1 MKNYLGQTMK
11 YLVSCKYIGLVI
23 AIALMPCF
31 HTIAAPDNDY
41 PNRPIKIVIPFP
53 AGGSTDAMARNL
65 GPALGKVLGQSIII
79 ENKSGA
85 SGTVGADFV
94 AKSAPDGYT
103 LLMGTLHLTIAQ
115 SVFPKLNYRI
125 DKDLI
130 PIGTVGMIPNVVV
143 INASVPANNIKE
155 LVALAKAN
163 PDKYDYASV
172 GPGSAHHLIGETFK
186 IKTGANL
193 THIPYRGSAPAVVDL
208 LGGQV
213 SVMFDT
219 IPSALP
225 HIKDGKTKALAVTT
239 AKRSSALPNVPTLIE
254 SGVAIDVGTWN
265 GLMAPAGTDQAI
277 IDKLNRA
284 IVTVLNDPEMR
295 KQLQALGIEPMP
307 STPAELKTR
316 ISKEIIDYS
325 SLAKELKLS
334 VE

>member
-1 MKNYLGQTMK
+1 MKNSYRRKWL
-11 YLVSCKYIGLVI
+11 SLVI
-23 AIALMPCF
+23 TAAFLPSFNAIS
-31 HTIAAPDNDY
+31 APENDY

-65 GPALGKVLGQSIII
+65 GPALGKVLGQSIVI

-94 AKSAPDGYT
+94 AKATPDGYT
-103 LLMGTLHLTIAQ
+103 ILMGTLHLTIAQ

-125 DKDLI
+125 DKDLV

-143 INASVPANNIKE
+143 VNASIPANNIKE
-155 LVALAKAN
+155 LVALTKAN
-163 PDKYDYASV
+163 PNKYDYASV
-172 GPGSAHHLIGETFK
+172 GPGSAHHLIGEMFK

-239 AKRSSALPNVPTLIE
+239 SKRSSALPNVPTLIE

-265 GLMAPAGTDQAI
+265 GLMAPAGTDPAI

-284 IVTVLNDPEMR
+284 VVTVLNDPEMR
-295 KQLQALGIEPMP
+295 KQLQALGIEPLP
-307 STPAELKTR
+307 SSPAELKAR
-316 ISKEIIDYS
+316 INKEIVDYS
-325 SLAKELKLS
+325 NLAKELKLS
-334 VE
+334 VD

>member
-1 MKNYLGQTMK
+1 MKNSHL
-11 YLVSCKYIGLVI
+11 CKWIRL
-23 AIALMPCF
+23 AITVALLPSLNA
-31 HTIAAPDNDY
+31 ISAPENDY
-41 PNRPIKIVIPFP
+41 PSRPIKIVIPFP
-53 AGGSTDAMARNL
+53 AGGSTDAMARNI
-65 GPALGKVLGQSIII
+65 GPALGKVLGQSIVI

-94 AKSAPDGYT
+94 AKATPDGYT

-125 DKDLI
+125 DKDLV
-130 PIGTVGMIPNVVV
+130 PIGTVGLIPNVVV
-143 INASVPANNIKE
+143 VNASVPANNIKE

-163 PDKYDYASV
+163 PEKYDYASV
-172 GPGSAHHLIGETFK
+172 GPGSAHHLIGEMFK

-225 HIKDGKTKALAVTT
+225 HIRDGKTKALAVTT
-239 AKRSSALPNVPTLIE
+239 AKRSSVLPNVPTLIE
-254 SGVAIDVGTWN
+254 SGIAIDVGTWN
-265 GLMAPAGTDQAI
+265 GLMAPAGTDPAI

-295 KQLQALGIEPMP
+295 KQLQALGIEPLP
-307 STPAELKTR
+307 SSPAELKAR
-316 ISKEIIDYS
+316 INKEIVDYS
-325 SLAKELKLS
+325 NLAKELKLS

>member
-1 MKNYLGQTMK
+1 MKNSYRRKWL
-11 YLVSCKYIGLVI
+11 SLVI
-23 AIALMPCF
+23 TATFLPSFNAIS
-31 HTIAAPDNDY
+31 APENDY

-65 GPALGKVLGQSIII
+65 GPALGKVLGQSIVI

-94 AKSAPDGYT
+94 AKATPDGYT
-103 LLMGTLHLTIAQ
+103 ILMGTLHLTIAQ

-125 DKDLI
+125 DKDLV

-143 INASVPANNIKE
+143 VNASIPANNIKE
-155 LVALAKAN
+155 LVALTKAN
-163 PDKYDYASV
+163 PNKYDYASV
-172 GPGSAHHLIGETFK
+172 GPGSAHHLIGEMFK

-239 AKRSSALPNVPTLIE
+239 SKRSSALPNVPTLIE

-265 GLMAPAGTDQAI
+265 GLMAPAGTDPAI

-284 IVTVLNDPEMR
+284 VVTVLNDPEMR
-295 KQLQALGIEPMP
+295 KQLQALGIEPLP
-307 STPAELKTR
+307 SSPAELKAR
-316 ISKEIIDYS
+316 INKEIVDYS
-325 SLAKELKLS
+325 NLAKELKLS
-334 VE
+334 VD

>member
-1 MKNYLGQTMK
+1 MKNSYRRKWL
-11 YLVSCKYIGLVI
+11 SFVI
-23 AIALMPCF
+23 TAAFLPSFNAIS
-31 HTIAAPDNDY
+31 APENDY

-53 AGGSTDAMARNL
+53 AGGSTDAMARNIS
-65 GPALGKVLGQSIII
+65 PALGKVLGQSIVI

-94 AKSAPDGYT
+94 AKAAPDGYT

-143 INASVPANNIKE
+143 VNASIPVNNIKE
-155 LVALAKAN
+155 LVALTKAN

-172 GPGSAHHLIGETFK
+172 GPGSAHHLIGEMFK

-225 HIKDGKTKALAVTT
+225 HIKDGKIKALAVTT
-239 AKRSSALPNVPTLIE
+239 AKRSSVLPNVPTLLE
-254 SGVAIDVGTWN
+254 SGIAIDVGTWN

-307 STPAELKTR
+307 STPAELKAR
-316 ISKEIIDYS
+316 INKEIVDYS
-325 SLAKELKLS
+325 NLAKELKLS

>member
-1 MKNYLGQTMK
+1 MNRHQWICL
-11 YLVSCKYIGLVI
+11 
-23 AIALMPCF
+23 AITLALLPSLNA
-31 HTIAAPDNDY
+31 ISAPENDY

-53 AGGSTDAMARNL
+53 AGGSTDTMARNL
-65 GPALGKVLGQSIII
+65 SPALSKVLGQSIVI

-94 AKSAPDGYT
+94 AKATPDGYT

-125 DKDLI
+125 DKDLL

-143 INASVPANNIKE
+143 VNASVPVNNIKE
-155 LVALAKAN
+155 LVALTKAN

-172 GPGSAHHLIGETFK
+172 GPGSAHHLIGEMFK

-225 HIKDGKTKALAVTT
+225 HIRDGKIKALAVTT
-239 AKRSSALPNVPTLIE
+239 AKRSSVLPNVPTLIE
-254 SGVAIDVGTWN
+254 SEIAIDVGTWN

-284 IVTVLNDPEMR
+284 IVIVLNDPEMR

-307 STPAELKTR
+307 STPAELKSR
-316 ISKEIIDYS
+316 INKEIVDYS
-325 SLAKELKLS
+325 NLAKELKLS

>member
-1 MKNYLGQTMK
+1 MKNLYRRKWLGLLITTA
-11 YLVSCKYIGLVI
+11 LLPSFN
-23 AIALMPCF
+23 AIC
-31 HTIAAPDNDY
+31 APENDY

-53 AGGSTDAMARNL
+53 AGGSTDAMARNIS
-65 GPALGKVLGQSIII
+65 PALSKVLGQSIVI

-94 AKSAPDGYT
+94 AKAAPDGYT

-143 INASVPANNIKE
+143 VNASIPVNNIKE
-155 LVALAKAN
+155 LVALTKAN

-172 GPGSAHHLIGETFK
+172 GPGSAHHLIGEMFK

-225 HIKDGKTKALAVTT
+225 HIKDGKIKALAVTT
-239 AKRSSALPNVPTLIE
+239 AKRSSVLPNIPTLLE
-254 SGVAIDVGTWN
+254 SGIAIDVGTWN

-307 STPAELKTR
+307 STPAELKAR
-316 ISKEIIDYS
+316 INKEIVDYS
-325 SLAKELKLS
+325 NLAKELKLS

>member
-1 MKNYLGQTMK
+1 MKNLYRRK
-11 YLVSCKYIGLVI
+11 WISLVI
-23 AIALMPCF
+23 TVALLPSLNAIS
-31 HTIAAPDNDY
+31 APENDY

-65 GPALGKVLGQSIII
+65 GPALSKVLGQSIVI

-94 AKSAPDGYT
+94 AKAVPDGYT

-125 DKDLI
+125 DKDLL

-143 INASVPANNIKE
+143 VNASVPVNNIKE
-155 LVALAKAN
+155 LVALTKAN

-172 GPGSAHHLIGETFK
+172 GPGSAHHLIGEMFK

-225 HIKDGKTKALAVTT
+225 HIRDGKIKALAVTT
-239 AKRSSALPNVPTLIE
+239 AKRSSVLPNVPTLIE
-254 SGVAIDVGTWN
+254 SGIAIDVGTWN

-284 IVTVLNDPEMR
+284 IVIVLNDPEMR

-307 STPAELKTR
+307 STPTELKAR
-316 ISKEIIDYS
+316 INKEIVDYS
-325 SLAKELKLS
+325 NLAKELKLS

>member
-1 MKNYLGQTMK
+1 MKNSHL
-11 YLVSCKYIGLVI
+11 CKWIRL
-23 AIALMPCF
+23 AITVALLPSLNA
-31 HTIAAPDNDY
+31 ISAPENDY
-41 PNRPIKIVIPFP
+41 PSRPIKIVIPFP
-53 AGGSTDAMARNL
+53 AGGSTDAMARNI
-65 GPALGKVLGQSIII
+65 GPALGKVLGQSIVI

-94 AKSAPDGYT
+94 AKATPDGYT
-103 LLMGTLHLTIAQ
+103 ILMGTLHLTIAQ

-125 DKDLI
+125 DKDLV
-130 PIGTVGMIPNVVV
+130 PIGTVGLIPNVVV
-143 INASVPANNIKE
+143 VNASVPANNIKE

-163 PDKYDYASV
+163 PEKYDYASV
-172 GPGSAHHLIGETFK
+172 GPGSAHHLIGEMFK

-225 HIKDGKTKALAVTT
+225 HIRDGKTKALAVTT
-239 AKRSSALPNVPTLIE
+239 AKRSSVLPNVPTLIE
-254 SGVAIDVGTWN
+254 SGIAIDVGTWN
-265 GLMAPAGTDQAI
+265 GLMAPAGTDPAI

-284 IVTVLNDPEMR
+284 IVTVLNDPDMR
-295 KQLQALGIEPMP
+295 KQLQALGIEPLP
-307 STPAELKTR
+307 SSPAELKAR
-316 ISKEIIDYS
+316 INKEIIDYS
-325 SLAKELKLS
+325 NLAKELKLS

>member
-1 MKNYLGQTMK
+1 MQNLYRRKWL
-11 YLVSCKYIGLVI
+11 SF
-23 AIALMPCF
+23 AITAALLPSF
-31 HTIAAPDNDY
+31 NAISAPENDY

-65 GPALGKVLGQSIII
+65 SPALSKVLGQSIVI

-94 AKSAPDGYT
+94 AKAVPDGYT

-125 DKDLI
+125 DKDLL

-143 INASVPANNIKE
+143 VNASVPVNNIKE
-155 LVALAKAN
+155 LVALTKAN

-172 GPGSAHHLIGETFK
+172 GPGSAHHLIGEMFK

-225 HIKDGKTKALAVTT
+225 HIRDGKIKALAVTT
-239 AKRSSALPNVPTLIE
+239 AKRSSVLPNVPTLIE
-254 SGVAIDVGTWN
+254 SGIAIDVGTWN

-284 IVTVLNDPEMR
+284 IVIVLNDPEMR

-307 STPAELKTR
+307 STPAELKAR
-316 ISKEIIDYS
+316 INKEIVDYS
-325 SLAKELKLS
+325 NLAKELKLS

>member
-1 MKNYLGQTMK
+1 MKNLYRRKWLS
-11 YLVSCKYIGLVI
+11 L
-23 AIALMPCF
+23 AICAALLPSF
-31 HTIAAPDNDY
+31 NAISAPENDY

-65 GPALGKVLGQSIII
+65 GPALGKVLGQSIVI

-94 AKSAPDGYT
+94 AKATPDGYT
-103 LLMGTLHLTIAQ
+103 ILMGTLHLTIAQ

-143 INASVPANNIKE
+143 VNASIPVNNIKE
-155 LVALAKAN
+155 LVALTKAN

-172 GPGSAHHLIGETFK
+172 GPGSAHHLIGEMFK

-225 HIKDGKTKALAVTT
+225 HIKDGKIKALAVTT
-239 AKRSSALPNVPTLIE
+239 AKRSSVLPNVPTLIE

-284 IVTVLNDPEMR
+284 IVAVLNDPEMR

-307 STPAELKTR
+307 STPGELKVR
-316 ISKEIIDYS
+316 INKEIVDYS
-325 SLAKELKLS
+325 NLAKELKLS
-334 VE
+334 VD

>member
-1 MKNYLGQTMK
+1 MKNSYRRKWL
-11 YLVSCKYIGLVI
+11 SLVI
-23 AIALMPCF
+23 TATFLPSFNAIS
-31 HTIAAPDNDY
+31 APENDY

-65 GPALGKVLGQSIII
+65 GPALGKILGQSIVI

-94 AKSAPDGYT
+94 AKATPDGYT
-103 LLMGTLHLTIAQ
+103 ILMGTLHLTIAQ

-125 DKDLI
+125 DKDLVA
-130 PIGTVGMIPNVVV
+130 IGTVGMIPNVVV
-143 INASVPANNIKE
+143 VNASIPANNIKE
-155 LVALAKAN
+155 LVALTKAN
-163 PDKYDYASV
+163 PNKYDYASV
-172 GPGSAHHLIGETFK
+172 GPGSAHHLIGEMFK

-239 AKRSSALPNVPTLIE
+239 SKRSSALPNVPTLIE

-284 IVTVLNDPEMR
+284 VVTVLNDPEMR
-295 KQLQALGIEPMP
+295 KQLQALGIEPLP
-307 STPAELKTR
+307 SSPAELKAR
-316 ISKEIIDYS
+316 INKEIVDYS
-325 SLAKELKLS
+325 NLAKELKLS
-334 VE
+334 VD

>member
-1 MKNYLGQTMK
+1 MKNLYRRK
-11 YLVSCKYIGLVI
+11 WISLVI
-23 AIALMPCF
+23 TVALLPSLNAIS
-31 HTIAAPDNDY
+31 APENDY

-65 GPALGKVLGQSIII
+65 GPALGKVLGQSIVI

-94 AKSAPDGYT
+94 AKATPDGYT

-125 DKDLI
+125 DKDLL

-143 INASVPANNIKE
+143 VNASVPVNNIKE
-155 LVALAKAN
+155 LVALTKAN

-172 GPGSAHHLIGETFK
+172 GPGSAHHLIGEMFK

-225 HIKDGKTKALAVTT
+225 HIRDGKIKALAVTT
-239 AKRSSALPNVPTLIE
+239 AKRSSVLPNVPTLIE
-254 SGVAIDVGTWN
+254 SGIAIDVGTWN

-284 IVTVLNDPEMR
+284 IVIVLNDPEMR

-307 STPAELKTR
+307 STPTELKAR
-316 ISKEIIDYS
+316 INKEIVDYS
-325 SLAKELKLS
+325 NLAKELKLS

>member
-1 MKNYLGQTMK
+1 MKNSYRRKWL
-11 YLVSCKYIGLVI
+11 SLVI
-23 AIALMPCF
+23 TAAFLPSFNAIS
-31 HTIAAPDNDY
+31 APENDY

-65 GPALGKVLGQSIII
+65 GPALGKVLGQSIVI

-94 AKSAPDGYT
+94 AKAIPDGYT
-103 LLMGTLHLTIAQ
+103 ILMGTLHLTIAQ

-125 DKDLI
+125 DKDLV

-143 INASVPANNIKE
+143 VNASIPANNIKE
-155 LVALAKAN
+155 LVALTKAN
-163 PDKYDYASV
+163 PNKYDYASV
-172 GPGSAHHLIGETFK
+172 GPGSAHHLIGEMFK

-239 AKRSSALPNVPTLIE
+239 SKRSSALPNVPTLIE

-277 IDKLNRA
+277 VDKLNRA
-284 IVTVLNDPEMR
+284 VVTVLNDPEMR
-295 KQLQALGIEPMP
+295 KQLQALGIEPLP
-307 STPAELKTR
+307 SSPAELKAR
-316 ISKEIIDYS
+316 INKEIVDYS
-325 SLAKELKLS
+325 NLAKELKLS
-334 VE
+334 VD

>member
-1 MKNYLGQTMK
+1 MKNSYRRKWL
-11 YLVSCKYIGLVI
+11 SLVI
-23 AIALMPCF
+23 TATFLPSFNAIS
-31 HTIAAPDNDY
+31 APENDY

-65 GPALGKVLGQSIII
+65 GPALGKILGQSIVI

-94 AKSAPDGYT
+94 AKATPDGYT
-103 LLMGTLHLTIAQ
+103 ILMGTLHLTIAQ

-125 DKDLI
+125 DKDLV

-143 INASVPANNIKE
+143 VNASIPANNIKE
-155 LVALAKAN
+155 LVALTKAN
-163 PDKYDYASV
+163 PNKYDYASV
-172 GPGSAHHLIGETFK
+172 GPGSAHHLIGEMFK

-239 AKRSSALPNVPTLIE
+239 SKRSSALPNVPTLIE

-284 IVTVLNDPEMR
+284 VVTVLNDPEMR
-295 KQLQALGIEPMP
+295 KQLQALGIEPLP
-307 STPAELKTR
+307 SSPAELKAR
-316 ISKEIIDYS
+316 INKEIVDYS
-325 SLAKELKLS
+325 NLAKELKLS
-334 VE
+334 VD

>member
-1 MKNYLGQTMK
+1 MKNSHLRKWIRLAIT
-11 YLVSCKYIGLVI
+11 
-23 AIALMPCF
+23 IALLPSLNA
-31 HTIAAPDNDY
+31 ISAPENDY
-41 PNRPIKIVIPFP
+41 PSRPIKIVIPFP
-53 AGGSTDAMARNL
+53 AGGSTDAMARNI
-65 GPALGKVLGQSIII
+65 GPALGKVLGQSIVI

-94 AKSAPDGYT
+94 AKATPDGYT

-125 DKDLI
+125 DKDLL
-130 PIGTVGMIPNVVV
+130 PIGTVGLIPNVVV
-143 INASVPANNIKE
+143 VNASVPANNIKE
-155 LVALAKAN
+155 LVALTKAN
-163 PDKYDYASV
+163 PEKYDYASV
-172 GPGSAHHLIGETFK
+172 GPGSAHHLIGEMFK

-225 HIKDGKTKALAVTT
+225 HIRDGKIKALAVTT
-239 AKRSSALPNVPTLIE
+239 AKRSSVLPNVPTLIE
-254 SGVAIDVGTWN
+254 SGIAIDVGTWN

-284 IVTVLNDPEMR
+284 TVTVLNDPEMR
-295 KQLQALGIEPMP
+295 KQLQALGIEPLP
-307 STPAELKTR
+307 STPAELKVR
-316 ISKEIIDYS
+316 INKEIVDYS
-325 SLAKELKLS
+325 NLAKELKLS
-334 VE
+334 VD

>member
-1 MKNYLGQTMK
+1 MNRHQWICL
-11 YLVSCKYIGLVI
+11 
-23 AIALMPCF
+23 AITLALLPSLNA
-31 HTIAAPDNDY
+31 ISAPENDY

-53 AGGSTDAMARNL
+53 AGGSTDTMARNL
-65 GPALGKVLGQSIII
+65 SPALSKVLGQSIVI

-94 AKSAPDGYT
+94 AKATPDGYT

-125 DKDLI
+125 DKDLL

-143 INASVPANNIKE
+143 VNASVPVNNIKE
-155 LVALAKAN
+155 LVALTKAN

-172 GPGSAHHLIGETFK
+172 GPGSAHHLIGEIFK

-225 HIKDGKTKALAVTT
+225 HIRDGKIKALAVTT
-239 AKRSSALPNVPTLIE
+239 AKRSSVLPNVPTLIE
-254 SGVAIDVGTWN
+254 SGIAIDVGTWN

-284 IVTVLNDPEMR
+284 IVIVLNDPEMR

-307 STPAELKTR
+307 STPAELKSR
-316 ISKEIIDYS
+316 INKEIVDYS
-325 SLAKELKLS
+325 NLAKELKLS

>member
-1 MKNYLGQTMK
+1 MKNLYRRKWLS
-11 YLVSCKYIGLVI
+11 L
-23 AIALMPCF
+23 AICAALLPSF
-31 HTIAAPDNDY
+31 NAISATENDY

-65 GPALGKVLGQSIII
+65 GPALGKVLGQSIVI

-94 AKSAPDGYT
+94 AKATPDGYT
-103 LLMGTLHLTIAQ
+103 ILMGTLHLTIAQ

-125 DKDLI
+125 DKDLV

-143 INASVPANNIKE
+143 VNASIPVNNIKE
-155 LVALAKAN
+155 LVALTKAN

-172 GPGSAHHLIGETFK
+172 GPGSAHHLIGEMFK

-225 HIKDGKTKALAVTT
+225 HIKDGKIKALAVTT
-239 AKRSSALPNVPTLIE
+239 AKRSSVLPNVPTLIE

-284 IVTVLNDPEMR
+284 VVTVLNDPEMR
-295 KQLQALGIEPMP
+295 KQLQALGIEPLP
-307 STPAELKTR
+307 STPAELKAR
-316 ISKEIIDYS
+316 INKEIVDYS
-325 SLAKELKLS
+325 NLAKELKLS
-334 VE
+334 VD

>member
-1 MKNYLGQTMK
+1 MKNLYRRK
-11 YLVSCKYIGLVI
+11 WISLVI
-23 AIALMPCF
+23 TVALLPSLNAIS
-31 HTIAAPDNDY
+31 APENDY

-65 GPALGKVLGQSIII
+65 SPALGKVLGQSIVI

-94 AKSAPDGYT
+94 AKAVPDGYT

-125 DKDLI
+125 DKDLL

-143 INASVPANNIKE
+143 VNASVPVNNIKE
-155 LVALAKAN
+155 LVALTKAN

-172 GPGSAHHLIGETFK
+172 GPGSAHHLIGEMFK

-225 HIKDGKTKALAVTT
+225 HIRDGKIKALAVTT
-239 AKRSSALPNVPTLIE
+239 AKRSSVLPNVPTLIE

-284 IVTVLNDPEMR
+284 IVIVLNDPEMR

-307 STPAELKTR
+307 STPTELKAR
-316 ISKEIIDYS
+316 INKEIVDYS
-325 SLAKELKLS
+325 NLAKELKLS

>member
-1 MKNYLGQTMK
+1 MKNLYRRKWLSLTICAA
-11 YLVSCKYIGLVI
+11 LLPSFN
-23 AIALMPCF
+23 AIS
-31 HTIAAPDNDY
+31 APENDY

-65 GPALGKVLGQSIII
+65 GPALGKVLGQSIVI

-94 AKSAPDGYT
+94 AKATPDGYT
-103 LLMGTLHLTIAQ
+103 ILMGTLHLTIAQ

-125 DKDLI
+125 DKDLV

-143 INASVPANNIKE
+143 VNASIPVNNIKE
-155 LVALAKAN
+155 LVALTKAN

-172 GPGSAHHLIGETFK
+172 GPGSAHHLIGEMFK

-225 HIKDGKTKALAVTT
+225 HIKDGKIKALAVTT
-239 AKRSSALPNVPTLIE
+239 AKRSSVLPNVPTLIE

-307 STPAELKTR
+307 STPGELKVR
-316 ISKEIIDYS
+316 INKEIVDYS
-325 SLAKELKLS
+325 NLAKELKLS
-334 VE
+334 VD

>member
-1 MKNYLGQTMK
+1 MKNSHL
-11 YLVSCKYIGLVI
+11 CKWIRL
-23 AIALMPCF
+23 AITVALLPSLNA
-31 HTIAAPDNDY
+31 ISAPENDY
-41 PNRPIKIVIPFP
+41 PSRPIKIVIPFP
-53 AGGSTDAMARNL
+53 AGGSTDAMARNI
-65 GPALGKVLGQSIII
+65 GPALGKVLGQSIVI

-94 AKSAPDGYT
+94 AKATPDGYT

-125 DKDLI
+125 DKDLV
-130 PIGTVGMIPNVVV
+130 PIGTVGLIPNVVV
-143 INASVPANNIKE
+143 VNASVPANNIKE

-163 PDKYDYASV
+163 PEKYDYASV
-172 GPGSAHHLIGETFK
+172 GPGSAHHLIGEMFK

-225 HIKDGKTKALAVTT
+225 HIRDGKTKALAVTT
-239 AKRSSALPNVPTLIE
+239 AKRSSVLPNVPTLIE
-254 SGVAIDVGTWN
+254 SGIAIDVGTWN
-265 GLMAPAGTDQAI
+265 GLMAPAGTDPAI

-284 IVTVLNDPEMR
+284 IVTVLNDPDMR
-295 KQLQALGIEPMP
+295 KQLQALGIEPLP
-307 STPAELKTR
+307 SSPAELKAR
-316 ISKEIIDYS
+316 INKEIIDYS
-325 SLAKELKLS
+325 NLAKELKLS

>member
-1 MKNYLGQTMK
+1 MKNLYRRK
-11 YLVSCKYIGLVI
+11 WISLVI
-23 AIALMPCF
+23 TVALLPSLNAIS
-31 HTIAAPDNDY
+31 APENDY

-65 GPALGKVLGQSIII
+65 GPALGKVLGQSIVI

-94 AKSAPDGYT
+94 AKAVPDGYT

-125 DKDLI
+125 DKDLL

-143 INASVPANNIKE
+143 VNASVPVNNIKE
-155 LVALAKAN
+155 LVALTKAN
-163 PDKYDYASV
+163 PEKYDYASV
-172 GPGSAHHLIGETFK
+172 GPGSAHHLIGEMFK

-225 HIKDGKTKALAVTT
+225 HIRDGKIKALAVTT
-239 AKRSSALPNVPTLIE
+239 AKRSSVLPNVPTLIE
-254 SGVAIDVGTWN
+254 SGIAIDVGTWN

-284 IVTVLNDPEMR
+284 IVIVLNDPEMR

-307 STPAELKTR
+307 SSPTELKAR
-316 ISKEIIDYS
+316 INKEIVDYS
-325 SLAKELKLS
+325 NLAKELKLS

>member
-1 MKNYLGQTMK
+1 MKNLYRRK
-11 YLVSCKYIGLVI
+11 WISLVI
-23 AIALMPCF
+23 TVALLPSLNAIS
-31 HTIAAPDNDY
+31 APENDY
-41 PNRPIKIVIPFP
+41 PNRPIKIVIPVP

-65 GPALGKVLGQSIII
+65 SPALGTVRGQSIVI

-94 AKSAPDGYT
+94 AKAVPDGYT

-125 DKDLI
+125 DKDLL

-143 INASVPANNIKE
+143 VNASVPVNNIKE
-155 LVALAKAN
+155 LVALTKAN
-163 PDKYDYASV
+163 PEKYDYASV
-172 GPGSAHHLIGETFK
+172 GPGSAHHLIGEMFK

-225 HIKDGKTKALAVTT
+225 HIRDGKIKALAVTT
-239 AKRSSALPNVPTLIE
+239 AKRSSVLPNVPTLIE
-254 SGVAIDVGTWN
+254 SGIAIDVGTWN

-284 IVTVLNDPEMR
+284 IVIVLNDPEMR

-307 STPAELKTR
+307 SSPTELKAR
-316 ISKEIIDYS
+316 INKEIVDYS
-325 SLAKELKLS
+325 NLAKELKLS

>member
-1 MKNYLGQTMK
+1 MKNSHL
-11 YLVSCKYIGLVI
+11 CKWIRL
-23 AIALMPCF
+23 AITVALLPSLNA
-31 HTIAAPDNDY
+31 ISAPENDY
-41 PNRPIKIVIPFP
+41 PSRPIKIVIPFP
-53 AGGSTDAMARNL
+53 AGGSTDAMARNI
-65 GPALGKVLGQSIII
+65 GPALGKVLGQSIVI

-94 AKSAPDGYT
+94 AKATPDGYT

-125 DKDLI
+125 DKDLV
-130 PIGTVGMIPNVVV
+130 PIGTVGLIPNVVV
-143 INASVPANNIKE
+143 VNASVPANNIKE

-163 PDKYDYASV
+163 PEKYDYASV
-172 GPGSAHHLIGETFK
+172 GPGSAHHLIGEMFK

-225 HIKDGKTKALAVTT
+225 HIRDGKTKALAVTT
-239 AKRSSALPNVPTLIE
+239 AKRSSVLPNVPTLIE
-254 SGVAIDVGTWN
+254 SGIAIDVGTWN
-265 GLMAPAGTDQAI
+265 GLMVPAGTDPAI

-295 KQLQALGIEPMP
+295 KQLQALGIEPLP
-307 STPAELKTR
+307 SSPAELKAR
-316 ISKEIIDYS
+316 INKEIVDYS
-325 SLAKELKLS
+325 NLAKELKLS

>member
-1 MKNYLGQTMK
+1 MKNTHLRK
-11 YLVSCKYIGLVI
+11 WIRL
-23 AIALMPCF
+23 AITVALLPSLNA
-31 HTIAAPDNDY
+31 ISAPENDY
-41 PNRPIKIVIPFP
+41 PSRPIKIVIPFP
-53 AGGSTDAMARNL
+53 AGGSTDAMARNI
-65 GPALGKVLGQSIII
+65 GPSLGKVLGQSIVI

-94 AKSAPDGYT
+94 AKATPDGYT

-125 DKDLI
+125 DKDLV
-130 PIGTVGMIPNVVV
+130 PIGTVGLIPNVVV
-143 INASVPANNIKE
+143 VNASVPANNIKE

-163 PDKYDYASV
+163 PEKYDYASV
-172 GPGSAHHLIGETFK
+172 GPGSAHHLIGEMFK

-225 HIKDGKTKALAVTT
+225 HIRDGKTKALAVTT
-239 AKRSSALPNVPTLIE
+239 AKRSSVLPNVPTLIE
-254 SGVAIDVGTWN
+254 SGIAIDVGTWN
-265 GLMAPAGTDQAI
+265 GLMAPAGTDPAI

-295 KQLQALGIEPMP
+295 KQLQALGIEPLP
-307 STPAELKTR
+307 SSPAELKAR
-316 ISKEIIDYS
+316 INKEIVDYS
-325 SLAKELKLS
+325 NLAKELKLS

>member
-1 MKNYLGQTMK
+1 MKNLYLRK
-11 YLVSCKYIGLVI
+11 WISLVI
-23 AIALMPCF
+23 TVALLPSLNAIS
-31 HTIAAPDNDY
+31 APENDY

-65 GPALGKVLGQSIII
+65 SPALGKVLGQSIVI

-94 AKSAPDGYT
+94 AKAVPDGYT

-125 DKDLI
+125 DKDLL

-143 INASVPANNIKE
+143 VNASVPVNNIKE
-155 LVALAKAN
+155 LVALTKAN

-172 GPGSAHHLIGETFK
+172 GPGSAHHLIGEMFK

-225 HIKDGKTKALAVTT
+225 HIRDGKIKALAVTT
-239 AKRSSALPNVPTLIE
+239 AKRSSVLPNVPTLIE

-284 IVTVLNDPEMR
+284 IVIVLNDPEMR

-307 STPAELKTR
+307 STPTELKAR
-316 ISKEIIDYS
+316 INKEIVDYS
-325 SLAKELKLS
+325 NLAKELKLS

>member
-1 MKNYLGQTMK
+1 MKNLHLHQW
-11 YLVSCKYIGLVI
+11 IRLVI
-23 AIALMPCF
+23 TLALLPSFHAIS
-31 HTIAAPDNDY
+31 APENDY
-41 PNRPIKIVIPFP
+41 PSRPIKIVIPFP

-65 GPALGKVLGQSIII
+65 GPALGKVLGQSIVI

-94 AKSAPDGYT
+94 AKATPDGYT

-125 DKDLI
+125 DKDLA

-143 INASVPANNIKE
+143 VNASVPVNNIKE
-155 LVALAKAN
+155 LVALTKAN
-163 PDKYDYASV
+163 PEKYDYASV
-172 GPGSAHHLIGETFK
+172 GPGSAHHLIGEMFK

-225 HIKDGKTKALAVTT
+225 HIRDGKTKALAVTT
-239 AKRSSALPNVPTLIE
+239 AKRSSVLPNVPTLIE
-254 SGVAIDVGTWN
+254 SGIAIDVGTWN
-265 GLMAPAGTDQAI
+265 GLMAPAATDQAI

-284 IVTVLNDPEMR
+284 VVTVLNDPEMR
-295 KQLQALGIEPMP
+295 KQLQALGIEPL
-307 STPAELKTR
+307 SSSPAELKAR
-316 ISKEIIDYS
+316 INKEIVDYS
-325 SLAKELKLS
+325 NLAKELKLS

>member
-1 MKNYLGQTMK
+1 MKNSHRRKIL
-11 YLVSCKYIGLVI
+11 SLVI
-23 AIALMPCF
+23 AATLLPSF
-31 HTIAAPDNDY
+31 HAISAPDNDY
-41 PNRPIKIVIPFP
+41 PNRSIKLVIPFP

-65 GPALGKVLGQSIII
+65 GPALGKVLGQSIVI

-94 AKSAPDGYT
+94 AKAAPDGYT

-143 INASVPANNIKE
+143 VNASIPANNIKE
-155 LVALAKAN
+155 LVALSKVN
-163 PDKYDYASV
+163 SDKYDYASV
-172 GPGSAHHLIGETFK
+172 GPGSAHHLIGEMFK
-186 IKTGANL
+186 IKTGASL

-208 LGGQV
+208 LGGQI

-239 AKRSSALPNVPTLIE
+239 AKRSSTLPNVPTLIE
-254 SGVAIDVGTWN
+254 SGIAIDVGTWN

-277 IDKLNRA
+277 TDKLNRA
-284 IVTVLNDPEMR
+284 IVSVLSDPEMR

-307 STPAELKTR
+307 STPAELKVR
-316 ISKEIIDYS
+316 ISKEIVDYS
-325 SLAKELKLS
+325 NLAKELKLS

>member
-1 MKNYLGQTMK
+1 MKNSYRRKWL
-11 YLVSCKYIGLVI
+11 SLVI
-23 AIALMPCF
+23 TATFLPSFNAIS
-31 HTIAAPDNDY
+31 APENDY

-65 GPALGKVLGQSIII
+65 GPALGKVLGQSIVI

-94 AKSAPDGYT
+94 AKATPDGYT
-103 LLMGTLHLTIAQ
+103 ILMGTLHLTIAQ

-125 DKDLI
+125 DKDLV

-143 INASVPANNIKE
+143 VNASIPANNIKE
-155 LVALAKAN
+155 LVALTKAN
-163 PDKYDYASV
+163 PNKYDYASV
-172 GPGSAHHLIGETFK
+172 GPGSAHHLIGEMFK

-239 AKRSSALPNVPTLIE
+239 SKRSSALPNVPTLIE

-277 IDKLNRA
+277 VDKLNRA
-284 IVTVLNDPEMR
+284 VVTVLNDPEMR
-295 KQLQALGIEPMP
+295 KQLQALGIEPLP
-307 STPAELKTR
+307 SSPAELKAR
-316 ISKEIIDYS
+316 INKEIVDYS
-325 SLAKELKLS
+325 NLAKELKLS
-334 VE
+334 VD

>member
-1 MKNYLGQTMK
+1 MKNLHVRK
-11 YLVSCKYIGLVI
+11 WISI
-23 AIALMPCF
+23 AITAALLLSF
-31 HTIAAPDNDY
+31 NAISAPDNDY

-94 AKSAPDGYT
+94 AKAAPDGYT

-125 DKDLI
+125 DKDLL

-143 INASVPANNIKE
+143 VNASIPANNIKE
-155 LVALAKAN
+155 LVALTKAN

-172 GPGSAHHLIGETFK
+172 GPGSAHHLIGEMFK

-239 AKRSSALPNVPTLIE
+239 AKRSSVLPNVPTLIE
-254 SGVAIDVGTWN
+254 SGITIDVGTWN

-284 IVTVLNDPEMR
+284 IVAVLNDTEMR
-295 KQLQALGIEPMP
+295 KQLQALGIEPLP
-307 STPAELKTR
+307 STPAEFKAR
-316 ISKEIIDYS
+316 INKEIVDYS
-325 SLAKELKLS
+325 NLAKELKLS

>member
-1 MKNYLGQTMK
+1 MKNSYRRKWL
-11 YLVSCKYIGLVI
+11 SLVI
-23 AIALMPCF
+23 TATFLPSFNAIS
-31 HTIAAPDNDY
+31 APENDY

-65 GPALGKVLGQSIII
+65 GPALGKVLGQSIVI

-94 AKSAPDGYT
+94 AKATPDGYT
-103 LLMGTLHLTIAQ
+103 ILMGTLHLTIAQ

-125 DKDLI
+125 DKDLV

-143 INASVPANNIKE
+143 VNASIPANNIKE
-155 LVALAKAN
+155 LVALTKAN
-163 PDKYDYASV
+163 PNKYDYASV
-172 GPGSAHHLIGETFK
+172 GPGSAHHLIGEMFK

-239 AKRSSALPNVPTLIE
+239 SNRSSALPNVPTLIE

-265 GLMAPAGTDQAI
+265 GVMAPAGTDQAI

-284 IVTVLNDPEMR
+284 VVTVLNDPEMR
-295 KQLQALGIEPMP
+295 KQLQALGIEPLP
-307 STPAELKTR
+307 SSPAELKAR
-316 ISKEIIDYS
+316 INKEIVDYS
-325 SLAKELKLS
+325 NLAKELKLS
-334 VE
+334 VD

>member
-1 MKNYLGQTMK
+1 MKNSYRRKWLS
-11 YLVSCKYIGLVI
+11 LVMTAAFLPSFN
-23 AIALMPCF
+23 AIS
-31 HTIAAPDNDY
+31 APENDY

-65 GPALGKVLGQSIII
+65 GPALGKVLGQSIVI

-94 AKSAPDGYT
+94 AKATPDGYT
-103 LLMGTLHLTIAQ
+103 ILMGTLHLTIAQ

-125 DKDLI
+125 DKDLV

-143 INASVPANNIKE
+143 VNASIPANNIKE
-155 LVALAKAN
+155 LVALTKAN
-163 PDKYDYASV
+163 PNKYDYASV
-172 GPGSAHHLIGETFK
+172 GPGSAHHLIGEMFK

-239 AKRSSALPNVPTLIE
+239 SKRSSALPNVPTLIE

-284 IVTVLNDPEMR
+284 VVTVLNDPEMR
-295 KQLQALGIEPMP
+295 KQLQALGIEPLP
-307 STPAELKTR
+307 SSPAELKAR
-316 ISKEIIDYS
+316 INKEIVDYS
-325 SLAKELKLS
+325 NLAKELKLS
-334 VE
+334 VD

>member
-1 MKNYLGQTMK
+1 MKNLYLRK
-11 YLVSCKYIGLVI
+11 WISLVI
-23 AIALMPCF
+23 TVALLPSLNAIS
-31 HTIAAPDNDY
+31 APENDY

-65 GPALGKVLGQSIII
+65 SPALGKVLGQSIVI

-94 AKSAPDGYT
+94 AKAVPDGYT

-125 DKDLI
+125 DKDLL

-143 INASVPANNIKE
+143 VNASVPVNNIKE
-155 LVALAKAN
+155 LVALTKAN

-172 GPGSAHHLIGETFK
+172 GPGSAHHLIGEMFK

-225 HIKDGKTKALAVTT
+225 HIRDGKIKALAVTT
-239 AKRSSALPNVPTLIE
+239 AKRSSVLPNVPTLIE

-284 IVTVLNDPEMR
+284 IVIVLNDPEMR

-307 STPAELKTR
+307 STPIELKAR
-316 ISKEIIDYS
+316 INKEIVDYS
-325 SLAKELKLS
+325 NLAKELKLS

>member
-1 MKNYLGQTMK
+1 MKNSYRRKWL
-11 YLVSCKYIGLVI
+11 SLVI
-23 AIALMPCF
+23 TAAFLPSFNAIS
-31 HTIAAPDNDY
+31 APENDY

-65 GPALGKVLGQSIII
+65 GPALGKVLGQSIVI

-94 AKSAPDGYT
+94 AKATPDGYT
-103 LLMGTLHLTIAQ
+103 ILMGTLHLTIAQ

-125 DKDLI
+125 DKDLV

-143 INASVPANNIKE
+143 VNASIPANNIKE
-155 LVALAKAN
+155 LVALTKAN
-163 PDKYDYASV
+163 PNKYDYASV
-172 GPGSAHHLIGETFK
+172 GPGSAHHLIGEMFK

-239 AKRSSALPNVPTLIE
+239 SKRSSALPNVPTLIE

-284 IVTVLNDPEMR
+284 VVTVLNDPEMR
-295 KQLQALGIEPMP
+295 KQLQALGIEPLP
-307 STPAELKTR
+307 SSPAELKAR
-316 ISKEIIDYS
+316 INKEIVDYS
-325 SLAKELKLS
+325 NLAKELKLS
-334 VE
+334 VD

>member
-1 MKNYLGQTMK
+1 MKNTHLRK
-11 YLVSCKYIGLVI
+11 WIRL
-23 AIALMPCF
+23 AITVALLPSLNA
-31 HTIAAPDNDY
+31 ISAPENDY
-41 PNRPIKIVIPFP
+41 PSRPIKIVIPFP
-53 AGGSTDAMARNL
+53 AGGSTDAMARNI
-65 GPALGKVLGQSIII
+65 GPALGKVLGQSIVI

-94 AKSAPDGYT
+94 AKATPDGYT

-125 DKDLI
+125 DKDLV
-130 PIGTVGMIPNVVV
+130 PIGTVGLIPNVVV
-143 INASVPANNIKE
+143 VNASVPANNIKE

-163 PDKYDYASV
+163 PEKYDYASV
-172 GPGSAHHLIGETFK
+172 GPGSAHHLIGEMFK

-225 HIKDGKTKALAVTT
+225 HIRDGKTKALAVTT
-239 AKRSSALPNVPTLIE
+239 AKRSSVLPNVPTLIE
-254 SGVAIDVGTWN
+254 SGIAIDVGTWN
-265 GLMAPAGTDQAI
+265 GLMAPAGTDPAI

-284 IVTVLNDPEMR
+284 IVTVLNDPDMR
-295 KQLQALGIEPMP
+295 KQLQALGIEPLP
-307 STPAELKTR
+307 SSPAELKAR
-316 ISKEIIDYS
+316 INKEIVDYS
-325 SLAKELKLS
+325 NLAKELKLS

>member
-1 MKNYLGQTMK
+1 MKNLHLHQW
-11 YLVSCKYIGLVI
+11 IRLVI
-23 AIALMPCF
+23 TLVLLPSLHAIS
-31 HTIAAPDNDY
+31 APENDY
-41 PNRPIKIVIPFP
+41 PSRPIKIVIPFP

-65 GPALGKVLGQSIII
+65 GPALGKVLGQSIVI

-94 AKSAPDGYT
+94 AKATPDGYT

-125 DKDLI
+125 DKDLL

-143 INASVPANNIKE
+143 VNASVPVNNIKE
-155 LVALAKAN
+155 LVALTKAN
-163 PDKYDYASV
+163 PEKYDYASV
-172 GPGSAHHLIGETFK
+172 GPGSAHHLIGEMFK

-225 HIKDGKTKALAVTT
+225 HIRDGKIKALAVTT
-239 AKRSSALPNVPTLIE
+239 AKRSSVLPNVPTLIE
-254 SGVAIDVGTWN
+254 SGIAIDVGTWN

-284 IVTVLNDPEMR
+284 IVIVLNDPEMR

-307 STPAELKTR
+307 STPTELKAR
-316 ISKEIIDYS
+316 INKEIVDYS
-325 SLAKELKLS
+325 NLAKELKLS

>member
-1 MKNYLGQTMK
+1 MKNSYRRKWL
-11 YLVSCKYIGLVI
+11 SLVI
-23 AIALMPCF
+23 TAVFLPSFNAIS
-31 HTIAAPDNDY
+31 APENDY

-65 GPALGKVLGQSIII
+65 GPALGKVLGQSIVI

-94 AKSAPDGYT
+94 AKATPDGYT
-103 LLMGTLHLTIAQ
+103 ILMGTLHLTIAQ

-125 DKDLI
+125 DKDLV

-143 INASVPANNIKE
+143 VNASIPVNNIKE
-155 LVALAKAN
+155 LVALTKAN
-163 PDKYDYASV
+163 PNKYDYASV
-172 GPGSAHHLIGETFK
+172 GPGSAHHLIGEMFK

-239 AKRSSALPNVPTLIE
+239 SKRSSALPNVPTLIE

-265 GLMAPAGTDQAI
+265 GLMAPAGTDPAI

-284 IVTVLNDPEMR
+284 VVTVLNDPEMR
-295 KQLQALGIEPMP
+295 KQLQALGIEPLP
-307 STPAELKTR
+307 SSPAELKAR
-316 ISKEIIDYS
+316 INKEIVDYS
-325 SLAKELKLS
+325 NLAKELKLS
-334 VE
+334 VD

>member
-1 MKNYLGQTMK
+1 MNRHQWICL
-11 YLVSCKYIGLVI
+11 
-23 AIALMPCF
+23 AITLALLPSLNA
-31 HTIAAPDNDY
+31 ISAPENDY

-65 GPALGKVLGQSIII
+65 SPALSKVLGQSIVI

-94 AKSAPDGYT
+94 AKAVPDGYT

-125 DKDLI
+125 DKDLL

-143 INASVPANNIKE
+143 VNASVPVNNIKE
-155 LVALAKAN
+155 LVALTKAN

-172 GPGSAHHLIGETFK
+172 GPGSAHHLIGEMFK

-213 SVMFDT
+213 SVMVDT

-225 HIKDGKTKALAVTT
+225 HIRDGKIKARAVTT
-239 AKRSSALPNVPTLIE
+239 AKRSSVLPNVPTLIE

-284 IVTVLNDPEMR
+284 IVIVLNDPEMR

-307 STPAELKTR
+307 STPAELKAR
-316 ISKEIIDYS
+316 INKEIVDYS
-325 SLAKELKLS
+325 NLAKELKLS

>member
-1 MKNYLGQTMK
+1 MNRHQWICL
-11 YLVSCKYIGLVI
+11 
-23 AIALMPCF
+23 AITLALLPSLNA
-31 HTIAAPDNDY
+31 ISAPENDY

-53 AGGSTDAMARNL
+53 AGGSTDTMARNL
-65 GPALGKVLGQSIII
+65 SPALSKVLGQSIVI

-94 AKSAPDGYT
+94 AKATPDGYT

-125 DKDLI
+125 DKDLL

-143 INASVPANNIKE
+143 VNASVPVNNIKE
-155 LVALAKAN
+155 LVALTKAN

-172 GPGSAHHLIGETFK
+172 GPGSAHHLIGEMFK

-225 HIKDGKTKALAVTT
+225 HIRDGKIKALAVTT
-239 AKRSSALPNVPTLIE
+239 AKRSSVLPNVPTLIE
-254 SGVAIDVGTWN
+254 SGIAIDVGTWN

-284 IVTVLNDPEMR
+284 IVIVLNDPEMR

-307 STPAELKTR
+307 STPAELKAR
-316 ISKEIIDYS
+316 INKEIVDYS
-325 SLAKELKLS
+325 NLAKELKLS